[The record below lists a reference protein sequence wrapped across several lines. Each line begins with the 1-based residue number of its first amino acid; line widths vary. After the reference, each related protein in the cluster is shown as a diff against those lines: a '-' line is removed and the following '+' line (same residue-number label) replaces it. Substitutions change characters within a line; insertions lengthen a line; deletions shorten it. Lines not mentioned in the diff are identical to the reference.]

1 MARPLYE
8 EPFVLAM
15 AGTLAI
21 HLIIA
26 VAGDAIVVT
35 HPYIPEKDPPHVEL
49 VDVQLPEPPPPPP
62 LPPAAKAP
70 EPEVKAP
77 PVAPKAVHTRATAT
91 PPPAVASETPPPKT
105 DTPPPTA
112 EPGGGPVVAMDS
124 LGPDATGHVPVAVGK
139 MPQGHIGRGGTGTGT
154 GAGSGSGAGEAP
166 APMSVATIKTRAL
179 PRGDYGYI
187 DASREYPTEAKQ
199 LGIEGPVRVRLV
211 VDDKGAVTRA
221 TLLPPGLGHGLD
233 ELALRKAKEIQ
244 FEPARDTEDH
254 PVTSVVVWTFNM
266 TLPK

>member
-1 MARPLYE
+1 M
-8 EPFVLAM
+8 LAT

-35 HPYIPEKDPPHVEL
+35 HPYVPEKDPPHVEL

-62 LPPAAKAP
+62 LPATK
-70 EPEVKAP
+70 EPEA
-77 PVAPKAVHTRATAT
+77 PVAPKIVHTMPRAITQ
-91 PPPAVASETPPPKT
+91 PPPVASETPPPKS
-105 DTPPPTA
+105 DTPPPPI

-139 MPQGHIGRGGTGTGT
+139 LSQGHLGRGGSATGTG
-154 GAGSGSGAGEAP
+154 GGSGSGAGDAP
-166 APMSVATIKTRAL
+166 APVSVATIKTRAL

-187 DASREYPTEAKQ
+187 DASHDYPPEAKQ

-211 VDDKGAVTRA
+211 VDDRGQVTRA

-233 ELALRKAKEIQ
+233 ELALRKARDIQ

>member
-1 MARPLYE
+1 VARPLYE
-8 EPFVLAM
+8 EPFVLAT

-26 VAGDAIVVT
+26 VAGDAVVVT

-49 VDVQLPEPPPPPP
+49 VDVQVPEPPPPP
-62 LPPAAKAP
+62 AKQP
-70 EPEVKAP
+70 EPEVAP
-77 PVAPKAVHTRATAT
+77 TPRPVAPKVVHTKAIAQ
-91 PPPAVASETPPPKT
+91 PPPVASETPPPKT
-105 DTPPPTA
+105 DTPPPPTQ
-112 EPGGGPVVAMDS
+112 PGGGPVVAMDS
-124 LGPDATGHVPVAVGK
+124 LGPDATGHLPVAVGK
-139 MPQGHIGRGGTGTGT
+139 LPQGHLGRGGSGSGT
-154 GAGSGSGAGEAP
+154 GAGSGSGAGDAP

-179 PRGDYGYI
+179 PKGDYGYI
-187 DASREYPTEAKQ
+187 DASHDYPPEAKQ
-199 LGIEGPVRVRLV
+199 LGIEGPVRVRLI
-211 VDDKGAVTRA
+211 VDDHGQVTRA

-233 ELALRKAKEIQ
+233 ELALRKARDIQ

>member
-8 EPFVLAM
+8 EPFVLAT

-21 HLIIA
+21 HLLIA
-26 VAGDAIVVT
+26 VAGDAIVTT
-35 HPYIPEKDPPHVEL
+35 HPYIPEQDPPHVEL
-49 VDVQLPEPPPPPP
+49 IDVSVPEPPPPPP
-62 LPPAAKAP
+62 PVPKDP

-77 PVAPKAVHTRATAT
+77 PVEPRIVETAPKAITRPA
-91 PPPAVASETPPPKT
+91 AVASETPPPKS
-105 DTPPPTA
+105 DTPPPTT

-124 LGPDATGHVPVAVGK
+124 LGPDATGHVAVAIGK
-139 MPQGHIGRGGTGTGT
+139 MPQGKIGRGGTGPGT
-154 GAGSGSGAGEAP
+154 GAGSGSGAGDAP

-187 DASREYPTEAKQ
+187 DASRDYPTEAKQ

-211 VDDKGAVTRA
+211 VDDQGKVSRA

-254 PVTSVVVWTFNM
+254 PVASVVVWTFNM

>member
-8 EPFVLAM
+8 EPFVLAT

-21 HLIIA
+21 HLLIA

-35 HPYIPEKDPPHVEL
+35 HPYVPEQDPPHVEL
-49 VDVQLPEPPPPPP
+49 VDIQVPTPPPPPP
-62 LPPAAKAP
+62 PAPVLPEAQV
-70 EPEVKAP
+70 EP
-77 PVAPKAVHTRATAT
+77 PVAPKVIHTKAIAQ
-91 PPPAVASETPPPKT
+91 PPPVASETPPPKT
-105 DTPPPTA
+105 DTPPPST

-139 MPQGHIGRGGTGTGT
+139 MPQGRIGRGGSGAGT
-154 GAGSGSGAGEAP
+154 GAGSGSGTGDAP

-187 DASREYPTEAKQ
+187 DASRDYPTEAKQ
-199 LGIEGPVRVRLV
+199 LGIEGPVRVRLI
-211 VDDKGAVTRA
+211 VDDLGKVTRA